1 MKHTLKYTT
10 VFVFAVILLGSC
22 KKFLAE
28 SSPDEIRPTTTN
40 DLNALMIGTAYP
52 YQTPMDLYQDLLTDD
67 IKCNGLPLLP
77 TGLPNTAYS
86 SYLNNGTYLFAWNP
100 AMFDRTAGGLLLDQD
115 SWQIYYKLINGCN
128 LIKDYISKVTGPE
141 KDKNAMLGQVLFLR
155 AFYYLKLVNIYAQP
169 YNGNGVNPATAPG
182 VPLILSSLVS
192 DERKIRNTIA
202 EVYTQIEKDLLEAAD
217 LLKNN
222 YTAATTF
229 RVGHLTAYALL
240 SRMYLYMGR
249 NEDLD
254 KVIQY
259 ANLVITEKPTLTL
272 LKSYFTSA
280 TAFSNAGIYDINA
293 SQEIIWGYGINP
305 TTSTSY
311 FPQASTVFNLHPPF
325 TVSDQLSNLYDKG
338 TGTTNQGDLR
348 YVSYFVKYT
357 NASVQYPLRSA
368 KISNLTPQQVYGDR
382 GIRTAEI
389 YLNRAEAL
397 IKRYK
402 LAGNSADL
410 TQALSDINALRLSR
424 YDTRNVAYTPVNITD
439 ADALYT
445 FYQSER
451 RRELCLEEGH
461 RWFDI
466 RRWALPVTHTFI
478 DANAVSTTYT
488 LNANSLIYTLP
499 IPYTAMENNYNLAQ
513 NPR

>member
-1 MKHTLKYTT
+1 MKQSLKYIATL
-10 VFVFAVILLGSC
+10 FFAVILLGSC

-28 SSPDEIRPTTTN
+28 SSPDEIRPTSTQ
-40 DLNALMIGTAYP
+40 DLNSLMIGTAYP

-67 IKCNGLPLLP
+67 IKCNGLPLLAN
-77 TGLPNTAYS
+77 GQPNTTYS
-86 SYLNNGTYLFAWNP
+86 SYLTNGTYLFSWNP
-100 AMFDRTAGGLLLDQD
+100 AMFDRGATGLLLDQD

-128 LIKDYISKVTGPE
+128 LIKDYVEKVTGTE
-141 KDKNAMLGQVLFLR
+141 KEKNAMLGQVLFLR

-169 YNGNGVNPATAPG
+169 YNGSGVNPATAPG
-182 VPLILSSLVS
+182 VPLILSSVVS
-192 DERKIRNTIA
+192 DERKKRNSVA
-202 EVYTQIEKDLLEAAD
+202 EVYAQIEQDLLAAAD

-222 YTAATTF
+222 YTLPNSF
-229 RVGHLTAYALL
+229 RVGHIAAYALL

-254 KVIQY
+254 KAIQY
-259 ANLVITEKPTLTL
+259 ANSVIAERPTLTI

-293 SQEIIWGYGINP
+293 SQEIIWGYGLNP
-305 TTSTSY
+305 TT
-311 FPQASTVFNLHPPF
+311 QASYLTPNNFINLNPPF
-325 TVSDQLSNLYDKG
+325 SVSNELSNLYDKG

-348 YVSYFVKYT
+348 YVAYFAKYT
-357 NASVQYPLRSA
+357 NNSVQYPLRSA
-368 KISNLTPQQVYGDR
+368 KIGTTQNYGDR
-382 GIRTAEI
+382 GIRAAEV

-402 LAGNSADL
+402 LSGNAADL
-410 TQALSDINALRLSR
+410 TQALSDINTLRLSR
-424 YDTRNVAYTPVNITD
+424 YDTRNVAYTPVNITN
-439 ADALYT
+439 ADALYA
-445 FYQSER
+445 FYQDER

-466 RRWALPVTHTFI
+466 RRWAVPVTHTFI

-488 LNANSLIYTLP
+488 LNANSLIYALP